1 MLLDP
6 EDTSP
11 EAAQELLEK
20 CRASALRLL
29 DSRMH
34 SRAELDRKLRQ
45 RDFPSV
51 LRELILVDLERV
63 GLVDD
68 RMFAEAFV
76 REKIASSRPV
86 GARRIL
92 LDLRRRGIAD
102 ELAQEALADA
112 AEEEDGDAEFDRA
125 RQAAERKWASLMRS
139 KREYQKARASLYRF
153 LASRGFDSDTIRR
166 VVDDLPRPPDAP

>member
-1 MLLDP
+1 MPLDP

-20 CRASALRLL
+20 CRKSALRLL

-51 LRELILVDLERV
+51 LRELILADLERV

-68 RMFAEAFV
+68 RMYAEAFV

-102 ELAQEALADA
+102 ELAKEALADA
-112 AEEEDGDAEFDRA
+112 AEEGDGDAELDRA
-125 RQAAERKWASLMRS
+125 KQAAERKWASLMRS

-153 LASRGFDSDTIRR
+153 LASRGFDSGTIRR

>member
-1 MLLDP
+1 MPLDS
-6 EDTSP
+6 ETTSS
-11 EAAQELLEK
+11 EAAQKLLEK
-20 CRASALRLL
+20 CRESALRLL

-34 SRAELDRKLRQ
+34 SHAELDRKLRQ
-45 RDFPSV
+45 REFPRV
-51 LRELILVDLERV
+51 LREVILTDLERV

-76 REKIASSRPV
+76 REKLTSSRPV

-102 ELAQEALADA
+102 ELAREALAEA
-112 AEEEDGDAEFDRA
+112 AEEEDGDAELNRA
-125 RQAAERKWASLMRS
+125 KQAAERKWASLMRS
-139 KREYQKARASLYRF
+139 KREFQKARASLYRF